1 MKFSNRGLTLSEL
14 LLTAAIL
21 AFVLTGILLIFI
33 NGIFL
38 NEANHNLTIAA
49 SHAQYVMEELKA
61 ETSLQN
67 IKDKIDAVTFTQF
80 QSLPNE
86 AISVCCCDFPCDA
99 CLDSCPDDSDPLGV
113 SVRVDWRDRGARDR
127 YTELKT
133 QITDYQ

>member
-1 MKFSNRGLTLSEL
+1 MKFSNRGVTLSEL
-14 LLTAAIL
+14 LLAAAIL
-21 AFVLTGILLIFI
+21 AFVLTGILMIFI

-67 IKDKIDAVTFTQF
+67 IKDKIDAGTFTQF

-86 AISVCCCDFPCDA
+86 AISVSCCDFPCDTYLA
-99 CLDSCPDDSDPLGV
+99 SCQSGPDPLGV
-113 SVRVDWRDRGARDR
+113 RVRVDWKDRGSRDR

-133 QITDYQ
+133 QITDY